1 MTAWTK
7 VAFLAVI
14 LVNFLIAGCALTPKK
29 ITSHSEAVSTWR
41 GRLAI
46 RVSDAQLQNFSA
58 GFQLTGNALT
68 GELTLFNPFGSTAA
82 VLTWNPQMATM
93 RVDGD
98 IQHHISLKV
107 LISQVIGTEIP
118 VDALFAW
125 LKGEPV
131 VADGWNPDLSQH
143 ANGRVTAKRTTP
155 DPPVEIRLV
164 LDHD

>member
-1 MTAWTK
+1 MTAWAK
-7 VAFLAVI
+7 AAFSAI
-14 LVNFLIAGCALTPKK
+14 LFVNFLVAGCALTPEK
-29 ITSHSEAVSTWR
+29 ITSQSEAASSWR
-41 GRLAI
+41 GRLAVRI
-46 RVSDAQLQNFSA
+46 SDVQLQNFSA
-58 GFQLTGNALT
+58 GFELTGNALT
-68 GELTLFNPFGSTAA
+68 GELTLFRPFGSTVA

-98 IQHHISLKV
+98 VQHHLSLKV
-107 LISQVIGTEIP
+107 LIGQVIGIEIP

-125 LKGEPV
+125 LAGESV
-131 VADGWNPDLSQH
+131 AADGWNPDLSQH

>member
-1 MTAWTK
+1 VTAWAK
-7 VAFLAVI
+7 VALSAVF
-14 LVNFLIAGCALTPKK
+14 LVNFLVAGCALPPKK
-29 ITSHSEAVSTWR
+29 ITSQSDAASTWR
-41 GRLAI
+41 GRLAV
-46 RVSDAQLQNFSA
+46 RVNDAQLQNFSA
-58 GFQLTGNALT
+58 GFELTGNALA
-68 GELTLFNPFGSTAA
+68 GEMTLFNPLGSTAA

-98 IQHHISLKV
+98 VQHHLSLKA
-107 LISQVIGTEIP
+107 LIGQVIGIEIP

-125 LKGEPV
+125 LAGEPV

-155 DPPVEIRLV
+155 APPVEIRLV